1 MNLNKKIYTCIIG
14 LFLVGTAMAGNPDR
28 IGQSGGNQLVMNPW
42 AQSAGWG
49 WSGVSGMRGLE
60 AIYMNVGGLAYTQN
74 TEMIFSNTNWLVG
87 TDVKIN
93 SFGISQSLSGEGVI
107 GIAIMTTDV
116 GEIDITTVSQPEGGV
131 GTFSPRLNNIS
142 LAYAKRFTESISG
155 GIVVKV
161 HSESIS
167 NVKTQGVAIDAGIQ
181 YTETINKKDKLKK
194 NDVKFGISLKN
205 VGPDPNFSGDG
216 LSFKAD
222 LPENGQAQTFNQRS
236 ASYGLPTLIS
246 IGASYDMRLD
256 KTKETF
262 IHRLTPAFT
271 FTSNAYARNQFTI
284 GFEYGYKDVLML
296 RTGYGLEKDGLD
308 YDTRT
313 NAYTGLSAGFTYQL
327 PLNKEKGSKFG
338 LDYAFQQSNPF
349 SGTHSIGVRI
359 KL

>member
-1 MNLNKKIYTCIIG
+1 MNLKKKIYTSIIG
-14 LFLVGTAMAGNPDR
+14 LFIAGTVMAGNPDR
-28 IGQSGGNQLVMNPW
+28 IGQAGGNQLVMNPW

-60 AIYMNVGGLAYTQN
+60 AMYMNVGGLAYTNN
-74 TEMIFSNTNWLVG
+74 TELIFSNTNWLVG
-87 TDVKIN
+87 TDVTIN

-107 GIAIMTTDV
+107 GISIMTTDV

-131 GTFSPRLNNIS
+131 GTFSPRLNNIG

-161 HSESIS
+161 HSESIA

-181 YTETINKKDKLKK
+181 YTETMNKKDKLKK
-194 NDVKFGISLKN
+194 DDIKFGISLKN
-205 VGPDPNFSGDG
+205 VGPDSKFAGDG
-216 LSFKAD
+216 LSFKAN
-222 LPENGQAQTFNQRS
+222 LPENGQAQTFTQRS
-236 ASYGLPTLIS
+236 AKYGLPTLIA
-246 IGASYDMRLD
+246 IGASFDMRLD
-256 KTKETF
+256 KSKETY
-262 IHRLTPAFT
+262 IHRLTSAFT
-271 FTSNAYARNQFTI
+271 FTSNAYSRNQFTF

-296 RTGYGLEKDGLD
+296 RAGYALEQDGLD

-327 PLNKEKGSKFG
+327 PLNKDKGSKFG
-338 LDYAFQQSNPF
+338 LDYAFQHSSPF